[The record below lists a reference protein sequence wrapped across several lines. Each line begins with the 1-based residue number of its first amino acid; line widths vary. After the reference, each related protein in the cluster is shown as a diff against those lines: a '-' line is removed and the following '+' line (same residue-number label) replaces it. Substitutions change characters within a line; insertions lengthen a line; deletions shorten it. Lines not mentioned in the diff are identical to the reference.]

1 MFDKET
7 LTALQENK
15 AIEAAQKALAFA
27 HQDSNDLT
35 ALPSDYKLHDLEQYL
50 PNRRRA
56 RGTMTTSV
64 LISFAEYSKAHAE
77 VGASVF
83 INPDSLKAV
92 TVLNL
97 GTPVAPGHA
106 DNRVAMELEKT
117 AAYKA
122 LTGIANGAGRSQKDV
137 AEFLQDWQE
146 HVKCFD
152 DAGEIKT
159 SKAIA
164 AVRKITIES
173 MRKMESEEQSL
184 SASKS
189 AFESIQASSKE
200 PLPTVIYFQCE
211 PYADLDSRLFVLRLG
226 VLTGE
231 STPKV
236 NLRIVKAE
244 QHQEEMAKELASKIG
259 MQLTDDGIPVLIGS
273 YSKA

>member
-7 LTALQENK
+7 LTALQESQS
-15 AIEAAQKALAFA
+15 I
-27 HQDSNDLT
+27 HQANNAVAVSKDTKDT
-35 ALPSDYKLHDLEQYL
+35 VALPSDYKLHDLEQYL

-56 RGTMTTSV
+56 RGTMATSV
-64 LISFAEYSKAHAE
+64 LTSFADYSMAHAE
-77 VGASVF
+77 TGASVF
-83 INPDSLKAV
+83 ISTDTLKAV

-97 GTPVAPGHA
+97 GTPEAPGHT
-106 DNRVAMELEKT
+106 DNRAWLEMEKT

-122 LTGIANGAGRSQKDV
+122 LTGIANGSGRSQKDV
-137 AEFLQDWQE
+137 AEFMEDWQE
-146 HVKCFD
+146 HVQCFD

-164 AVRKITIES
+164 AIRKITIEA

-189 AFESIQASSKE
+189 AFESVQASSKE
-200 PLPTVIYFQCE
+200 PLPTVIYFNCE
-211 PYADLDSRLFVLRLG
+211 PYSGLEKRLFVLRLG

-231 STPKV
+231 SSPKV

-244 QHQEEMAKELASKIG
+244 QHQEEMAKELAEKI
-259 MQLTDDGIPVLIGS
+259 QALLDGENIPVMLGS
-273 YSKA
+273 YSKAQ